1 MNTLEQLLNLT
12 SARGI
17 GSIRYE
23 RLLQHFGNLDNTLN
37 TRQGDLE
44 NVPGIGPELARE
56 IRQSIEEKRGI
67 QELQKAKKAG
77 VKIITYEDESYPDN
91 LRTIYDYPLILYV
104 KGAFNPEDNL
114 AVAVVG
120 SRRATYY
127 GKRQS
132 ELLSYDLALR
142 GICVVSGLARGI
154 DTYAHIGA
162 LKAKGRTIAVLGCG
176 LNNIYPAENKKL
188 AQDIAKNGAVISE
201 LPMDTP
207 PDSRNFPVR
216 NRIIS
221 GLSIGV
227 LVVEAPLKSGAL
239 ITVNM
244 ALDQNRDVFAIPGKV
259 DSVTSQGCHYL
270 IKQGAK
276 LVESVDD
283 ILEELALYQTRIK
296 SVSKEKNKNPVVL
309 DYRQEII
316 INLLSKDE
324 PCHIDKI
331 IIESKLSPP
340 LVSATLLDLELKRH
354 IRQLPGKNFIRII

>member
-1 MNTLEQLLNLT
+1 MEQLLTLT

-17 GSIRYE
+17 GSVRYE
-23 RLLQHFGNLDNTLN
+23 RLVQHFGNLDSILKA
-37 TRQGDLE
+37 RQSELE
-44 NVPGIGPELARE
+44 HVPGIGPELAHE
-56 IRQSIEEKRGI
+56 IRQSIEEKRGS
-67 QELQKAKKAG
+67 QELQQAKKAG
-77 VKIITYEDESYPDN
+77 VKIITYEDESYPEN
-91 LRTIYDYPLILYV
+91 LRTIYDYPLLLYI
-104 KGAFNPEDNL
+104 KGELKSEDNL
-114 AVAVVG
+114 AVAIVG

-132 ELLSYDLALR
+132 ELLAYDLALR
-142 GICVVSGLARGI
+142 GICVISGLARGI
-154 DTYAHIGA
+154 DTYAHMGA

-176 LNNIYPAENKKL
+176 LNNIYPAEYKKL
-188 AQDIAKNGAVISE
+188 ANDIAKNGAVLSE

-244 ALDQNRDVFAIPGKV
+244 ALDQNRDVFAVPGKV
-259 DSVTSQGCHYL
+259 DSVTSHGCHHL

-276 LVESVDD
+276 LVEYVDD
-283 ILEELALYQTRIK
+283 ILEELTLYQTKIK
-296 SVSKEKNKNPVVL
+296 SVSKEEKKKPTIL

-324 PCHIDKI
+324 PRHIDEI

-340 LVSATLLDLELKRH
+340 LVSATLLDMELKRY
-354 IRQLPGKNFIRII
+354 IKQLPGKNFVRII